1 MKHLMIWA
9 INKSKGDWHMK
20 TKIIIS
26 IIMALLCLQCSKES
40 TPFENED
47 KNILEL
53 NDTEKLVV
61 ESSNVFGLKL
71 FNEIVAAEGDSNIF
85 ISPLSVSM
93 ALGMTLNGAAGS
105 TYEAMQST
113 LAWQN
118 LSEKEIN
125 ESYCHIIKL
134 LVGFDPKVIFE
145 IANSIWYREGFQ
157 VEQDFIDINKTYFN
171 AEVSSLD
178 FSNPSAI
185 DIINKWVNDK
195 THGKIE
201 EIIDEIDAMVV
212 MFLINALYFKG
223 TWSYEFDEQLTH
235 DDYFYLPDGSAKLC
249 AMMKQKWEHDYFEND
264 YFQAIDLPYG
274 DGNFRMT
281 VFLPQYG
288 MSVNSLITDFT
299 PENWNL
305 WMTSF
310 DKDSVNIFLP
320 KFKVEYKI
328 KLNDVLSEMGMGIAF
343 APGSAD
349 FSRIRKSGG
358 LWIDKVLHKT
368 FVEVNE
374 EGTEAAAV
382 TVVEIREI
390 SAGGGEEIFMRVD
403 RPFIF
408 TIREASSNTILFMG
422 KIVDP
427 VYNTAN

>member
-1 MKHLMIWA
+1 M
-9 INKSKGDWHMK
+9 N

-40 TPFENED
+40 IPVESEN

-61 ESSNVFGLKL
+61 QSSNAFGLKL
-71 FNEIVAAEGDSNIF
+71 FNEIVDAEGDTNIF

-93 ALGMTLNGAAGS
+93 ALGMTLNGAAGN
-105 TYEAMQST
+105 TYEAMQTVLS
-113 LAWQN
+113 WQD
-118 LSEKEIN
+118 LSEDEIN
-125 ESYCHIIKL
+125 TSYSHIIKL
-134 LVGFDPKVIFE
+134 LVGLDPMVIFE

-157 VEQDFIDINKTYFN
+157 VEPDFIAVNKTYFN
-171 AEVSSLD
+171 AEVSSLN

-185 DIINKWVNDK
+185 DIINKWVSDK

-201 EIIDEIDAMVV
+201 EIIDEIDALVV

-223 TWSYEFDEQLTH
+223 TWSYEFDEQLTY
-235 DDYFYLPDGSAKLC
+235 DDYFNLPDGSLKPC
-249 AMMKQKWEHDYFEND
+249 KMMKQKWEHAYFENE

-281 VFLPQYG
+281 IFLPKHG
-288 MSVNSLITDFT
+288 KSTNSLTADFT
-299 PENWNL
+299 PDNWIL
-305 WMTSF
+305 WMKSF
-310 DKDSVNIFLP
+310 DKDSVSIFLP

-343 APGSAD
+343 VPGLAD
-349 FSRIRKSGG
+349 FSRIRKSGE

-368 FVEVNE
+368 FVDVNE

-382 TVVEIREI
+382 TVVEMREL
-390 SAGGGEEIFMRVD
+390 STGGEEEIIMRVD

-427 VYNTAN
+427 VYTITN